1 VRNTGLIA
9 NACGKASGTTATP
22 WAAEVVKESRLI
34 PAGLTVLALLASP
47 AFSES
52 EAVRVGPKELAT
64 EDFRFNGIYGSDG
77 AQISRLSTN
86 HFRVTL
92 QAGPGHKNWPNVLQF
107 EITANAKGNGL
118 RLDVVFP
125 GSMEYPFNEYFTSFS
140 YDRKRWTAVPW
151 KRGGRKSA
159 PSEDVLVFPVF
170 AEDRIFVA
178 HQNGFA
184 HEDLM
189 DRVAAW
195 EKHPDV
201 RVETLGNSLE
211 NRPILRFRITKGDAP
226 APLRDRWC
234 HYLANQHAAECNARY
249 RMAGLLDWL
258 LSDEGLDARSRA
270 VWHLVLLSNPDG
282 SAHGWRRQNGQGVDM
297 NRSYR
302 ANGSDAKAQA
312 HEAYI
317 LQADLERL
325 MKGECPPV
333 TVFGMHTWL
342 GKIVMFF
349 YPGPEVGVRVGPWT
363 DLRDTLSRLDTR
375 GLFKPLA
382 MNVKEG
388 PTTYWTY
395 GPKSQ
400 FKISAFLV
408 EGGGDLFSQDD
419 NALTGEVLGRAIS
432 AYYKGLRR

>member
-1 VRNTGLIA
+1 MKRV
-9 NACGKASGTTATP
+9 
-22 WAAEVVKESRLI
+22 
-34 PAGLTVLALLASP
+34 
-47 AFSES
+47 FSV
-52 EAVRVGPKELAT
+52 AVRIGLAVGWCVAASAADPPSSAEMKGVPAGPKELAT
-64 EDFRFNGIYGSDG
+64 DDFRFNGIYGSEG
-77 AQISRLSTN
+77 ARIARLSTN

-92 QAGPGHKNWPNVLQF
+92 QAGPGRQKWPNLLQF
-107 EITANAKGNGL
+107 EITKNAKGNGL
-118 RLDVVFP
+118 RLDVVFS
-125 GSMEYPFNEYFTSFS
+125 GSMEYPFNGYFTGFS

-151 KRGGRKSA
+151 KRGGRKPA

-170 AEDRIFVA
+170 TEDRVFVA
-178 HQNGFA
+178 HENGFA
-184 HEDLM
+184 HEDLL
-189 DRVAAW
+189 DRRAVW

-201 RVETLGNSLE
+201 RVETLGYSLDK
-211 NRPILRFRITKGDAP
+211 RPILRFRIAKGDAP
-226 APLRDRWC
+226 APLCDRWC
-234 HYLANQHAAECNARY
+234 HYLANQHADEANSIH

-282 SAHGWRRQNGQGVDM
+282 PAHGWLRQNGQGVDM

-302 ANGSDAKAQA
+302 ASASDAKAQA

-317 LQADLERL
+317 LQADLESL
-325 MKGECPPV
+325 MKEECPPV
-333 TVFGMHTWL
+333 TVFSMHAWP
-342 GKIVMFF
+342 GKIETFF

-363 DLRDTLSRLDTR
+363 DLRDTLARLDAR

-382 MNVKEG
+382 MSTKQG

-408 EGGGDLFSQDD
+408 EGGGNLFSQDD
-419 NALTGEVLGRAIS
+419 NAFTGEILGRAIS
-432 AYYKGLRR
+432 AYYKALRR